1 MNKKYIINLF
11 LCWIFFSSCHSQN
24 NALIL
29 NKKEYDNNG
38 LGIGPHVISKLAET
52 MTKSMLKVDLIIG
65 KRVVLN
71 SKQIKNES
79 SNIINKNLISD
90 KLRIELQKACNGK
103 IKFLTTENISE
114 IPLAP
119 HYQLIGRIASM
130 DMIDG
135 KTGRRR
141 RYTQITLEMYDSRE
155 MLAIGQ

>member
-1 MNKKYIINLF
+1 
-11 LCWIFFSSCHSQN
+11 
-24 NALIL
+24 
-29 NKKEYDNNG
+29 
-38 LGIGPHVISKLAET
+38 
-52 MTKSMLKVDLIIG
+52 
-65 KRVVLN
+65 
-71 SKQIKNES
+71 
-79 SNIINKNLISD
+79 LISD

-141 RYTQITLEMYDSRE
+141 RYTQITLEMYDLITSE
-155 MLAIGQ
+155 LIWGGQYEIDKKTSDINVVYR